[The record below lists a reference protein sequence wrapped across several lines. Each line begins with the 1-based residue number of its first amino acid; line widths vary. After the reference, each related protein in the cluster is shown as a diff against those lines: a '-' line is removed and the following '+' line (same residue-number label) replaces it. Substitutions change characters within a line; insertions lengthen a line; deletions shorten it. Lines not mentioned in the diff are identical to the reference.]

1 MSHAKLISES
11 LLNRF
16 KEAVSKHKP
25 PKMSDFCE
33 SFLLVVEPYVS
44 EHLASQ
50 VVAVSRGGAGV
61 GVGATKGKAK
71 GNTKDKGSDSS
82 DKKYNNWA
90 RCWASTEYGGKGY
103 FKDDYEE
110 IKATQKQ
117 LKAEK
122 SDDAVGDSHF
132 TILKLLRDRLE
143 AEEDQARWVEWYEW
157 VQANNSEAPSDPP
170 TERKPKQEGKKA
182 ATTKAETSKKTPAA
196 AAGAAALKSKAAAA
210 AAKQT
215 TASNSK
221 PMAKLTGKSVKKG
234 ETKDEVETEAEVE
247 AEDEVEADA
256 EVEDEVEV
264 DADAVDEI

>member
-50 VVAVSRGGAGV
+50 VVAVSRG
-61 GVGATKGKAK
+61 VGATKAKAK
-71 GNTKDKGSDSS
+71 GKDKGSDSS
-82 DKKYNNWA
+82 DKKYNSWA
-90 RCWASTEYGGKGY
+90 RCWASIEYGGKGY

-122 SDDAVGDSHF
+122 SDDFVGESHF

-143 AEEDQARWVEWYEW
+143 GEENQARWVEWYEW
-157 VQANNSEAPSDPP
+157 VQATNSEAPSDPP
-170 TERKPKQEGKKA
+170 TERKPKHEGKKA
-182 ATTKAETSKKTPAA
+182 ATTKTETSKKTPAAA

-210 AAKQT
+210 ATTTKQT
-215 TASNSK
+215 PASNSK
-221 PMAKLTGKSVKKG
+221 PKPISKPMAKPTAKPVKMD
-234 ETKDEVETEAEVE
+234 ETE
-247 AEDEVEADA
+247 AEDEVEAEDDA
-256 EVEDEVEV
+256 VEVDADEV
-264 DADAVDEI
+264 DADAVDEDEI